1 MQGAVQQD
9 MRGVVDGVIALT
21 PDAVPPMVILPLAV
35 QFGITETRVCGD
47 VLRRLYAAVA
57 ANAARFTIS
66 FFQRNLFSAGGRSF
80 GLITPGTEATAR
92 LSALFTE
99 AGCM

>member
-1 MQGAVQQD
+1 MFMQGAVQQD

-47 VLRRLYAAVA
+47 VLRRLYAKHRDVTAFALAEAVYGEVHWELVIC
-57 ANAARFTIS
+57 RPVF
-66 FFQRNLFSAGGRSF
+66 L
-80 GLITPGTEATAR
+80 
-92 LSALFTE
+92 
-99 AGCM
+99 

>member
-35 QFGITETRVCGD
+35 QFGITETRD
-47 VLRRLYAAVA
+47 ALLR
-57 ANAARFTIS
+57 
-66 FFQRNLFSAGGRSF
+66 F
-80 GLITPGTEATAR
+80 GYR
-92 LSALFTE
+92 
-99 AGCM
+99 